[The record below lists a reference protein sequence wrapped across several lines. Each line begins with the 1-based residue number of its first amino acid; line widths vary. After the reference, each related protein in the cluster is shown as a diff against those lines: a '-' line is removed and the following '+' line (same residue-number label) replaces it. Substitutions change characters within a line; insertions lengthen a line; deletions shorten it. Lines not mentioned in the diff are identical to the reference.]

1 MLSRT
6 TPQELGKNHNNSQFK
21 GTVYQE
27 NFLKIYIRNL
37 GREILISLN
46 HFGDFN
52 ICYEM
57 LITNNF

>member
-37 GREILISLN
+37 GREIYS
-46 HFGDFN
+46 FF
-52 ICYEM
+52 
-57 LITNNF
+57 